1 MQSGKLCRTY
11 VMNVGTFSR
20 SRPPF
25 TISRIE
31 QTGRKLPYKL
41 FTSVYFIVLEFLGEY
56 IYQLLQQAFMSYFL
70 SSRDD
75 LFYPRGIS
83 TVLESPKFY
92 GNWKTFEKRYTRTA
106 ITRRH
111 HLICCEKCQKRTS
124 VYNTKRLLLLFVS
137 ILEFFGRCSLC
148 IFQQTASKI
157 SLVSTTPND
166 TFGTAAAKKQLRQR
180 NFSLSLC
187 YSLSFSH
194 FSPLNFFHYV
204 FVKKAERSKEKSGG
218 FFPLVELTP

>member
-1 MQSGKLCRTY
+1 
-11 VMNVGTFSR
+11 
-20 SRPPF
+20 
-25 TISRIE
+25 
-31 QTGRKLPYKL
+31 
-41 FTSVYFIVLEFLGEY
+41 
-56 IYQLLQQAFMSYFL
+56 MSYFL

-124 VYNTKRLLLLFVS
+124 VYNTKRLFLLLFVS
-137 ILEFFGRCSLC
+137 ILEFFGVEVFAFFNRPQVRFPLCQLHLMTLSL
-148 IFQQTASKI
+148 
-157 SLVSTTPND
+157 
-166 TFGTAAAKKQLRQR
+166 AKKLQQQR
-180 NFSLSLC
+180 NFSLLLL
-187 YSLSFSH
+187 LSFSH

-204 FVKKAERSKEKSGG
+204 FVKKAERSYKKVEL
-218 FFPLVELTP
+218 FFP

>member
-1 MQSGKLCRTY
+1 
-11 VMNVGTFSR
+11 
-20 SRPPF
+20 
-25 TISRIE
+25 
-31 QTGRKLPYKL
+31 
-41 FTSVYFIVLEFLGEY
+41 
-56 IYQLLQQAFMSYFL
+56 MSYFL

-124 VYNTKRLLLLFVS
+124 VYNTKRLLLFFVS

-148 IFQQTASKI
+148 IFQ
-157 SLVSTTPND
+157 
-166 TFGTAAAKKQLRQR
+166 
-180 NFSLSLC
+180 
-187 YSLSFSH
+187 
-194 FSPLNFFHYV
+194 
-204 FVKKAERSKEKSGG
+204 
-218 FFPLVELTP
+218 

>member
-1 MQSGKLCRTY
+1 
-11 VMNVGTFSR
+11 
-20 SRPPF
+20 
-25 TISRIE
+25 
-31 QTGRKLPYKL
+31 
-41 FTSVYFIVLEFLGEY
+41 
-56 IYQLLQQAFMSYFL
+56 MSYFL

-124 VYNTKRLLLLFVS
+124 VYNTKRLLLFVS
-137 ILEFFGRCSLC
+137 ILEFFGVEVFAFFNRPQVRFPLCQLHLMTLSL
-148 IFQQTASKI
+148 
-157 SLVSTTPND
+157 
-166 TFGTAAAKKQLRQR
+166 AKKLQQQR
-180 NFSLSLC
+180 NFSLLLL
-187 YSLSFSH
+187 LSFSH

-204 FVKKAERSKEKSGG
+204 FVKKAERSYKKVEL
-218 FFPLVELTP
+218 FFP